1 MEQLNKFE
9 NEIQEQ
15 LNKIYGLGNAKRT
28 IEHYMEFVKL
38 YTSGQIK
45 DIGNFNLFI
54 TIPDNFTKTNEL
66 LYIIHNILEYYNIIS
81 TPYKKI
87 NKFDMRKQKVFKE
100 EMLVIDED
108 TGLYLKSLLEMM
120 NYYICKNRDK
130 IFVFIYDESS
140 RVLNQNDKC
149 ELLEN
154 FTWVTNLDGKLTIE
168 DKINLIQDKLSANK
182 IKVSSKCNFINN
194 LANSTANVETETLYM
209 IVKCRSNNTK
219 TITNEFLEKVHKKQY
234 ISNTNHTALEEMN
247 KLVGLENVK
256 QQIIKIVN
264 YTKLSKNRNQPVM
277 LNMIFNGPVGVGKTT
292 MARLVGK
299 LFAEENILS
308 NENKFVEI
316 HARDLVGKYV
326 GWTAQNVKNIVAKA
340 EGGVLFIDEAYSL
353 FSERHSF
360 EQEAIDTLI
369 AEMEN
374 KRDRIC
380 IILAG
385 YKDEMQQLLSMNP
398 GFGSRIS
405 FHIDFEDYS
414 VNELYTIFKQ
424 MCKND
429 GYKLDKNIK
438 QLMLEHLTQAKKSN
452 NFSNGR
458 YVRNIFEHTKI
469 EMATRLLEDETADI
483 ALIKKCDVITVLEEI
498 KLQIPKE
505 KNKIGFTS
513 T

>member
-28 IEHYMEFVKL
+28 IENYMEFVKL

-45 DIGNFNLFI
+45 NIGNFNLFI

-66 LYIIHNILEYYNIIS
+66 LYIIHNILEFYNIVS

-87 NKFDMRKQKVFKE
+87 NRFDMRKQKTFKE
-100 EMLVIDED
+100 NMLVIDED
-108 TGLYLKSLLEMM
+108 TELYLKSLLEMM

-130 IFVFIYDESS
+130 IFVFFYNEGS
-140 RVLNQNDKC
+140 RILNPNDRC
-149 ELLEN
+149 ELLES
-154 FTWVTNLDGKLTIE
+154 FTWITKIDGKLTVE

-209 IVKCRSNNTK
+209 IVKCRANK
-219 TITNEFLEKVHKKQY
+219 VRTITNDFLEKVHRKQY
-234 ISNTNHTALEEMN
+234 ISTNKHTALGEMN

-256 QQIIKIVN
+256 QQIMKIVN
-264 YTKLSKNRNQPVM
+264 YTKVSKNRNQPVM
-277 LNMIFNGPVGVGKTT
+277 LNMVFNGPVGVGKTT
-292 MARLVGK
+292 MARLVGR
-299 LFAEENILS
+299 LFAEENILY

-360 EQEAIDTLI
+360 EQEAVDTLI

-385 YKDEMQQLLSMNP
+385 YQEEMQQLLSMNP

-414 VNELYTIFKQ
+414 VDELYTIFKQ

-438 QLMLEHLTQAKKSN
+438 QLMLEHFEQAKKSN

-458 YVRNIFEHTKI
+458 YVRNIFEHIKI
-469 EMATRLLEDETADI
+469 EMATRLLEDETTAI
-483 ALIKKCDVITVLEEI
+483 SLIKKCDVITVLEDI